1 MQPEI
6 TIPSEAKALMQDAEK
21 TLQLVRDY
29 QIQTAAD
36 YEGAAEQLKAIKSKA
51 KSLDEQRKAITKPL
65 DDAKQQVMNL
75 FRPPLQFLA
84 DAESLIKRGM
94 ADFQREQERLR
105 LEAQRKAEEQA
116 RKEQE
121 RLARRA
127 KQAAEKGQADKAEQ
141 LAMQAQMVQAPVV
154 AFEKPKAAGVSVR
167 KNWKADVVDFD
178 ALVKAVAA
186 GKAPARLLMVNT
198 TELNKIAK
206 ALQADTDI
214 PGVRVYAE
222 DVVAARA
229 I

>member
-1 MQPEI
+1 
-6 TIPSEAKALMQDAEK
+6 AEK

-65 DDAKQQVMNL
+65 DDAKRQVMNL

-84 DAESLIKRGM
+84 DAESLIKRSM

-127 KQAAEKGQADKAEQ
+127 EQAAEKGQADKAEQ

-154 AFEKPKAAGVSVR
+154 AFEKPKAAGVSV
-167 KNWKADVVDFD
+167 
-178 ALVKAVAA
+178 
-186 GKAPARLLMVNT
+186 
-198 TELNKIAK
+198 
-206 ALQADTDI
+206 
-214 PGVRVYAE
+214 
-222 DVVAARA
+222 
-229 I
+229 